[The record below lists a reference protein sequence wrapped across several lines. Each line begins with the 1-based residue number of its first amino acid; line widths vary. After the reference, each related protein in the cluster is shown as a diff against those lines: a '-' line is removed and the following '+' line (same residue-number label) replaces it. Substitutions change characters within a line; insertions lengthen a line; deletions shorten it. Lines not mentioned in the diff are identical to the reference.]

1 MLQSQYSAA
10 ATCQTSRDKCVW
22 SFSFYQ
28 VRLESV
34 YTAILLGSSMH
45 QRSAVLFGSGV
56 GIESIYTSCHD
67 KLKPERLASIG
78 QNVEWPRGRLSLARK
93 KPRREFMT
101 LALARVIKMHW
112 SRHFT
117 GVKCI

>member
-1 MLQSQYSAA
+1 
-10 ATCQTSRDKCVW
+10 
-22 SFSFYQ
+22 
-28 VRLESV
+28 
-34 YTAILLGSSMH
+34 MH

-67 KLKPERLASIG
+67 KLKPERLATIG

-112 SRHFT
+112 SRHLT
-117 GVKCI
+117 GVNKMYLGLDKRSMIFVVTFADQCVASDIKLGRMRLPSRSLVPN